1 MLQISGLTIFLTTL
15 YFILLGVVWLKG
27 YDIVKKHDISLLP
40 RFYLVL
46 ATIRF
51 ILTATLV
58 LIYVLVSDNMASSR
72 QFVILVMTLYAA
84 MMVITLTLKH

>member
-1 MLQISGLTIFLTTL
+1 MSGLTVFLTIL
-15 YFILLGVVWLKG
+15 YFIVIGFAWVKG
-27 YDIVKKHDISLLP
+27 YDVVKKHDASLLP

-58 LIYVLVSDNMASSR
+58 LFYILLTNDMTSSR
-72 QFVILVMTLYAA
+72 QFVILVMALYGM
-84 MMVITLTLKH
+84 MMVVTLTLKH